1 LKNGGFLRDQR
12 VIKQFH
18 FDAPNWSLGRIQS
31 LRAAQRSS
39 RGGNGGFRG
48 SFAVEFQQLP
58 EPRQEWTNSV
68 FGALAKYKSGGIM
81 ALTSA
86 LA

>member
-1 LKNGGFLRDQR
+1 MAASLETSASSSNFILTFPTG
-12 VIKQFH
+12 
-18 FDAPNWSLGRIQS
+18 SLGRIQG

-39 RGGNGGFRG
+39 RGGNDGFRG

-58 EPRQEWTNSV
+58 ELRQEWTNNV

>member
-1 LKNGGFLRDQR
+1 MAASLETSASSSNSILTFPTG
-12 VIKQFH
+12 
-18 FDAPNWSLGRIQS
+18 SLGSAQS
-31 LRAAQRSS
+31 LRAAQRWS
-39 RGGNGGFRG
+39 RCGNGGFRR

-58 EPRQEWTNSV
+58 ELRQEWTNNV
-68 FGALAKYKSGGIM
+68 IGTLAKYQSGGIM